1 MCSTVH
7 RCVCTFVSV
16 CIFGLSSKYLPICLY
31 VSMYVDT
38 IIMCCVMHAFR
49 WSVSLYLSAYR
60 FNFSCAVSVSLS
72 VRSSRLNWHS
82 HHEQRWVVYRCDE
95 STMDIFVCIQFY
107 CCMVAQL
114 STSILPMQASTC
126 AHLAVSEGFNS
137 ERNLHLLNRLPLRAP
152 NKTAVIRI
160 SNIILVHSMDVHV

>member
-72 VRSSRLNWHS
+72 VPVDWIDTRIMSRDELYTAVMNPQWTSLSASNSIVVWLHS
-82 HHEQRWVVYRCDE
+82 CPRLFCQCRLQPVHTWLFQKALIRNV
-95 STMDIFVCIQFY
+95 IFI
-107 CCMVAQL
+107 
-114 STSILPMQASTC
+114 SWI
-126 AHLAVSEGFNS
+126 
-137 ERNLHLLNRLPLRAP
+137 RLPLRAP